1 MSAAIQSA
9 YCKQT
14 IINDVGA
21 ACRTADI
28 SFKEMIEVRIVQHR
42 RDLRGNVGPDVG
54 LGRGDLFDEFFP
66 SIDE

>member
-1 MSAAIQSA
+1 MSTAVQSA
-9 YCKQT
+9 YRNQP
-14 IINDVGA
+14 IVNDVGA
-21 ACRTADI
+21 ACRTANI
-28 SFKEMIEVRIVQHR
+28 SFKEMIEVQIVQHR